1 MKKLNL
7 ILLSAILLYFPQCYA
22 EQVDSCGEYSEC
34 IEIDRWDI
42 GIAVG
47 YGEKSNPLK
56 DYDDIPIYIAP
67 TIAYYGDSWFFDNG
81 NFGYT
86 LTEQEKYTI
95 NLVTSFSSDSAF
107 FYRWDPSNI
116 FIAGT
121 SSLKPQARTR
131 PYLSDTN
138 GDNKT
143 PASMEPVF
151 NELETRHFTLLGGAE
166 AFIYTRAG
174 IINLS
179 LAHDMFN
186 VHQGTEAQL
195 KWLYNIAVEQW
206 KFELSAIFDWKS
218 EEIVDYYYG
227 VRPSENVYWSEHFN
241 AQSAINLGIEFTSQ
255 YVMTEHWEL
264 VFLARYT
271 DIADEIADSPLLNE
285 RYSST
290 FFVGTAYRF

>member
-7 ILLSAILLYFPQCYA
+7 ILLSATLLCTPLFA
-22 EQVDSCGEYSEC
+22 SEQNSCGEYSEC
-34 IEIDRWDI
+34 IAIDRWDI
-42 GIAVG
+42 GIAAG
-47 YGEKSNPLK
+47 YGERSNPLK
-56 DYDDIPIYIAP
+56 DYDDIPIYLAP

-86 LTEQEKYTI
+86 LAEQEKYTV
-95 NLVTSFSSDSAF
+95 NLVTSFSADSAF

-121 SSLKPQARTR
+121 NSFKQQVSAMPMLADSSGKDKHSA
-131 PYLSDTN
+131 S
-138 GDNKT
+138 KT
-143 PASMEPVF
+143 VF

-186 VHQGTEAQL
+186 VHQGTEAKV
-195 KWLYNIAVEQW
+195 KWLYNVAIEQW
-206 KFELSAIFDWKS
+206 KFELAAIMNWKS

-227 VRPSENVYWSEHFN
+227 VRPSENIYWSEHFD
-241 AQSAINLGIEFTSQ
+241 AKSAINLGMEFTSQ
-255 YVMTEHWEL
+255 FVMTEHWEL